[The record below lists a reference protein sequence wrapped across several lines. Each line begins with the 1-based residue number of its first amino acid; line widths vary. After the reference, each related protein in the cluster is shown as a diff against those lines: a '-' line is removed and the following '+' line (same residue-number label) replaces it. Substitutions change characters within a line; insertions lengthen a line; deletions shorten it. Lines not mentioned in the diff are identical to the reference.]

1 MFLNHKGL
9 APIGVNERASIYRIH
24 GAEVNILQS
33 KVMWRFK
40 DAVHIGV
47 NRTTSTYRFHRI
59 GQCCKK

>member
-40 DAVHIGV
+40 GAEHVGV
-47 NRTTSTYRFHRI
+47 NRTISTYRFH
-59 GQCCKK
+59 GAGECCTK